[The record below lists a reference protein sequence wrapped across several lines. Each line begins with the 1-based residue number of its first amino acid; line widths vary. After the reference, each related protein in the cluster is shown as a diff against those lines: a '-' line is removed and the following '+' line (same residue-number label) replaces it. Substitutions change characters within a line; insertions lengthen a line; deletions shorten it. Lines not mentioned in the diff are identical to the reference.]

1 MEQAQEQTAAPRRRR
16 QEKLGIVV
24 GDKMQKTV
32 VVEVRW
38 MVTHGMYGK
47 YVRRTSRFMAHDE
60 KNTCKVGDKVRIEES
75 RPLSRHKRWVVK
87 EVVGRVAP

>member
-1 MEQAQEQTAAPRRRR
+1 MEQAQEQTAAPKRRR
-16 QEKLGIVV
+16 QEKVGIVV

-87 EVVGRVAP
+87 EVVGRVAS